1 MSKTSKRHAA
11 KRYHRVHLG
20 SSAQS
25 TCPTT
30 GKRQFASIELA
41 DKELRRAQTF
51 RKVQRNTHV
60 EKSWFLC
67 AQCGQYHLTSQEN
80 R

>member
-1 MSKTSKRHAA
+1 MSKTAKRHAV
-11 KRYHRVHLG
+11 KRYSRMYLG
-20 SSAQS
+20 GRAQS

-30 GKRQFASIELA
+30 GKRQFATVELA
-41 DKELRRAQTF
+41 DKELRRAQAF
-51 RKVQRNTHV
+51 RKAQRNSHV